1 MSTTE
6 NPYHPSSVSKP
17 NSERPDEFGDLLL
30 QQKPWLLIKVLTPL
44 AAVVFLAGSAAIP
57 VTGLLQKQDAFVWR
71 TIAGVFV
78 VVAICLFVLT
88 LHVWRA
94 FFRVYERGVIRRD
107 VFGMIV
113 IPLGQIESVQW
124 HETRTYLY
132 GVFYISTQIVVA
144 ICPRAELGGRT
155 IHLRFRRIYPEN
167 PDLDW
172 LRDFLARG
180 TAVKR
185 EW

>member
-1 MSTTE
+1 MSSTQ
-6 NPYHPSSVSKP
+6 NPYNPSPVLKP
-17 NSERPDEFGDLLL
+17 HSELADEFGDLLL
-30 QQKPWLLIKVLTPL
+30 QQKPWLLTKVLTPL

-57 VTGLLQKQDAFVWR
+57 VTGLLQKHDAFVWR
-71 TIAGVFV
+71 TIAGVFI

-113 IPLGQIESVQW
+113 IPLDQIESVQW
-124 HETRTYLY
+124 HETRRYLY